1 MPMKRGPIIVAGGVA
16 QRVGRSGHTWVFLQY
31 LLGLRRLGWDV
42 LFLDRL
48 EPEMCADENG
58 RPCAPEDS
66 MAFAYLENSFRAAGL
81 AGAWA
86 ILDGDG
92 RCLGCSRREV
102 IEFARS
108 APFLLNFMGYCTD
121 EEILA
126 AVECRVFIDLDPG
139 LGQMWQRLGLA
150 DLFSGHDAF
159 VTVGTR
165 IGSPGCLVPT
175 CGLPWI
181 RTLPP
186 VVLEE
191 WPRVEEP
198 GDAITTIATWRGDS
212 GPIEYEGRT
221 YGLRLH
227 SFRDL
232 LPLPGRSDQEFR
244 VALDIH
250 PLETSDLA
258 RLAEEGWIVED
269 PLVVA
274 ADPAAYR
281 DFIAAS
287 RAELMVAKTLYT
299 DTRSGWISDR
309 SACYLASGRPV
320 IASDTGFGATI
331 PAGEGLLP
339 FSTVDEAAAGIDRIA
354 SDWKRHAR
362 AARELAE
369 EWFDSDRVLDRLI
382 DEVASAPA
390 PARTAESR
398 RARDPMAADPMAADP
413 MAVDP
418 MAVA

>member
-1 MPMKRGPIIVAGGVA
+1 
-16 QRVGRSGHTWVFLQY
+16 
-31 LLGLRRLGWDV
+31 
-42 LFLDRL
+42 
-48 EPEMCADENG
+48 
-58 RPCAPEDS
+58 
-66 MAFAYLENSFRAAGL
+66 
-81 AGAWA
+81 
-86 ILDGDG
+86 
-92 RCLGCSRREV
+92 
-102 IEFARS
+102 
-108 APFLLNFMGYCTD
+108 MGYCTD

-126 AVECRVFIDLDPG
+126 AVERRVFVDLDPG
-139 LGQMWQRLGLA
+139 FGQMWRRLGLA

-165 IGSPGCLVPT
+165 VGSAGCRVPT

-186 VVLEE
+186 VVLEA

-221 YGLRLH
+221 YGLRVH

-258 RLAEEGWIVED
+258 RLAEEGWAVED
-269 PLVVA
+269 PLLVA

-281 DFIAAS
+281 DFIAGS
-287 RAELMVAKTLYT
+287 RAELMVAKALYT

-320 IASDTGFGATI
+320 VASDTGFGATI
-331 PAGEGLLP
+331 PVGEGMLP
-339 FSTVDEAAAGIDRIA
+339 FASLDEAAAGIDRVA
-354 SDWKRHAR
+354 SDWKRHAA

-369 EWFDSDRVLDRLI
+369 EWFDSDRVLGRLI
-382 DEVASAPA
+382 DEVASARS
-390 PARTAESR
+390 PARIGELR
-398 RARDPMAADPMAADP
+398 DARDPMAVDATAVDPA
-413 MAVDP
+413 AVDP